1 VPEHL
6 LAIGT
11 RKGLFLAR
19 SRDDRATWELDG
31 PHFPSNDVYSVAID
45 TRRDPVRLLAGA
57 HSEHWGPTVF
67 RSDDLGRSWD
77 ETEGGAIRFPVES
90 GGALQRIWQLR
101 PGMPEQPE
109 LVWAGCEPG
118 SLFRSDDGGVT
129 FALVESLWNHPHRP
143 KWEPGG
149 GGLCLHTVLV
159 HPTDPQLLMVA
170 VSTAGVYR
178 SPDGGASWHAANR
191 GITAGFLPGEEP
203 EFGQCV
209 HKVAFSPGRPEQLF
223 LQNHGG
229 VYRSD
234 DSGGSWSPIETG
246 LPSTFGFPVVAHP
259 HREGTA
265 YVYPLVSDEHRIPP
279 DGRSRV
285 YRTDDAG
292 ESWRPLSDGLPQ
304 EHVYGTVLRDAL
316 TVDDND
322 PVGVYFGT
330 RSGDVFASRDEG
342 ETWAAVASYLP
353 DVLVVRAAAL
363 P

>member
-1 VPEHL
+1 VTEQL

-19 SRDDRATWELDG
+19 SGGDRATWELDG

-67 RSDDLGRSWD
+67 RSDDLGRSWQ

-90 GGALQRIWQLR
+90 GGALKRVWQLR
-101 PGMPEQPE
+101 PGLADRPDV
-109 LVWAGCEPG
+109 VWAGCEPG

-129 FALVESLWNHPHRP
+129 FALVEGLWNHPHRP
-143 KWEPGG
+143 QWQPGG
-149 GGLCLHTVLV
+149 GGQCLHTVVLDPNDPERLLV
-159 HPTDPQLLMVA
+159 A
-170 VSTAGVYR
+170 ISTGGVYR
-178 SPDGGASWHAANR
+178 SDDGGRSWSPSNK
-191 GITAGFLPGEEP
+191 GIGAGFLPGEEP

-209 HKVAFSPGRPEQLF
+209 HKVAAYAGRPDQLY

-234 DSGGSWSPIETG
+234 DGGGSWSPIENG
-246 LPSTFGFPVVAHP
+246 LPSVFGFPMVAHP
-259 HREGTA
+259 HRPGTA
-265 YVYPLVSDEHRIPP
+265 YLYPLVSDEHRIPP

-292 ESWRPLSDGLPQ
+292 DSWRPLSAGLPQ
-304 EHVYGTVLRDAL
+304 HHVYGTVLRDAM
-316 TVDDND
+316 TVDDAE
-322 PVGVYFGT
+322 PAGVYFGT
-330 RSGDVFASRDEG
+330 RTGDVFASRDEG
-342 ETWAAVASYLP
+342 ESWAAVANYLP
-353 DVLVVRAAAL
+353 DVLVVRAAAFN
-363 P
+363 